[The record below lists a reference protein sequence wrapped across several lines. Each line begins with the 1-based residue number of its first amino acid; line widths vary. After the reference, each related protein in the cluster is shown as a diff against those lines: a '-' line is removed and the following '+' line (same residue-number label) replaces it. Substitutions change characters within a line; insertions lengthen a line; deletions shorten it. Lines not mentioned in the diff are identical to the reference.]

1 MTNYIYSP
9 STASFYPVVM
19 KQAYIDAGTWPEDGK
34 EVSND
39 VFEEFAQNPPE
50 GKIRGDVDGM
60 PGWVDIPPPSEEEK
74 IASNALELEA
84 RMREATQ
91 AITIWQTKLL
101 MGRKLTDK
109 ETASLNLWMDY
120 IDALAQVDTS
130 KYYPDWP
137 EKPQ

>member
-1 MTNYIYSP
+1 MANYIYSP
-9 STASFYPVVM
+9 SNANFYPVAM
-19 KQAYIDAGTWPEDGK
+19 KQSYVDSGTWPEDGK
-34 EVSND
+34 EITD
-39 VFEEFAQNPPE
+39 EIFEEFIQSPPE
-50 GKIRGDVDGM
+50 GKIRGDIEGM
-60 PGWVDIPPPSEEEK
+60 PGWVDMPPPTEEEK
-74 IASNALELEA
+74 IASNALELEG

-130 KYYPDWP
+130 KYNPEWP
-137 EKPQ
+137 AKPA